1 MGKYIG
7 SHNSMSYLTVENK
20 RLKLI
25 NKYFAQCQNKTI
37 DEQLEKG
44 IKCFDLRVYNNII
57 KHKQKDGSFIC
68 TSKWNFAHGLIN
80 YDSKVILYDIL
91 HKLNKYANENRDTI
105 FVRLILE
112 KTNSKYDKNQFKIL
126 CNYVETN
133 YKYITFIGGYN
144 KKDWELLYDFKLYD
158 DNSTN
163 FIFDVTQF
171 VSSMAYDA
179 HWYERFIPR
188 LYAKR
193 CNKINRLN
201 LQTGI
206 NLFDFV

>member
-20 RLKLI
+20 RLKFI

-37 DEQLEKG
+37 DEQLENG
-44 IKCFDLRVYNNII
+44 IKCFDLRVYNNIT
-57 KHKQKDGSFIC
+57 KYKQEDGSFIC
-68 TSKWNFAHGLIN
+68 QCRWNFAHGLIN
-80 YDSKVILYDIL
+80 YDNKVILYDIL
-91 HKLNKYANENRDTI
+91 HKFNKYAHENRDTI

-112 KTNSKYDKNQFKIL
+112 KSNSKYDKNQFKIL

-144 KKDWELLYDFKLYD
+144 KKDWELLYDFELYD
-158 DNSTN
+158 NNTN

-171 VSSMAYDA
+171 VGSMAYDA
-179 HWYERFIPR
+179 YWYERFIPR